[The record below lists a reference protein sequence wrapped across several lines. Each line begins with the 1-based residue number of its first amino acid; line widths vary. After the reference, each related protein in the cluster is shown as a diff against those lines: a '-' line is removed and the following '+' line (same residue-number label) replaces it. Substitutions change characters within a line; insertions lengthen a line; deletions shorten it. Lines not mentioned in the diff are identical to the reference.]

1 MYNNKEKESTARE
14 GVAWVGST
22 MQVDDERNGRSLLA
36 IKGEA
41 RIVGGRG
48 EESLL
53 CDPGSE
59 VRPGRREKR
68 RAIILNGKK
77 KNKERCWVVPPLP
90 GKLTASHF
98 LRDG

>member
-53 CDPGSE
+53 CMYETQDLSYDQKRE
-59 VRPGRREKR
+59 IKEERRWKIGRR
-68 RAIILNGKK
+68 KK
-77 KNKERCWVVPPLP
+77 KKKR
-90 GKLTASHF
+90 KLLVRTYSYSHS
-98 LRDG
+98 L

>member
-48 EESLL
+48 EESL
-53 CDPGSE
+53 GSSAPS
-59 VRPGRREKR
+59 RNQG
-68 RAIILNGKK
+68 NT
-77 KNKERCWVVPPLP
+77 PP
-90 GKLTASHF
+90 
-98 LRDG
+98 